1 VIVKDGVGVSH
12 NPAQTDWSHAAH
24 GSHSAHAAH
33 SDSDNR
39 PRYFVLAFMQR
50 VE

>member
-1 VIVKDGVGVSH
+1 VAH
-12 NPAQTDWSHAAH
+12 NLLAALAAVLDWS
-24 GSHSAHAAH
+24 H

-39 PRYFVLAFMQR
+39 PRYYVLAFMQR